1 MAALTGQAHPMNQL
15 EMFAPLAPKQPTMPT
30 AETVRPRL
38 LAVLRE
44 LKDGSARSWSVA
56 QRRRWAVVFPQMCE
70 WLPEVERAELR
81 GEFQRLAA
89 DLDDGDVRA

>member
-1 MAALTGQAHPMNQL
+1 MTQL

-30 AETVRPRL
+30 AESVRPRL
-38 LAVLRE
+38 RAVLRE
-44 LKDGSARSWSVA
+44 LQDGSARSWSVA

-81 GEFQRLAA
+81 GEFQRLVSN
-89 DLDDGDVRA
+89 LDEGEVKVQTQPRLGR